1 MAGRHRDKDSRAPA
15 MIGSAA
21 LHALVFGAAFIALP
35 LISTPVKEI
44 NSVPITIISRA
55 PPEPAQAVEA
65 PVPVQAAAPDL
76 APAIQPQAAPPPP
89 APQPAPQPK
98 PAPPPTPKPA
108 PVPKPLPKPQP
119 KPLDLAALASSL
131 PQSKP
136 VKPQAKPLDLGA
148 LAASLPK
155 RPASPLR
162 GPARPAANPV
172 AQAGPPRPLSGDD
185 LSALTAKLIR
195 LWNPNCGDEAGA
207 RVVVKV
213 EMRLTPD
220 GRLATPPVLIDKPII
235 DSGGPVVA
243 ASAQRALIA
252 VQRGEP
258 YSELPRDR
266 YDSWKDI
273 IVRFNAKQACAGV

>member
-1 MAGRHRDKDSRAPA
+1 MARRDRDSRAPA

-35 LISTPVKEI
+35 FVSTPVKEI
-44 NSVPITIISRA
+44 NSVPITIVSHA

-65 PVPVQAAAPDL
+65 PVPVQAAAPNM
-76 APAIQPQAAPPPP
+76 APAIQPEPPPPPP
-89 APQPAPQPK
+89 APQAAPQPK
-98 PAPPPTPKPA
+98 PAPPSPPAPKPA
-108 PVPKPLPKPQP
+108 PVPKPQP

-131 PQSKP
+131 PQTKP
-136 VKPQAKPLDLGA
+136 VKAQAKPLDLGA

-172 AQAGPPRPLSGDD
+172 AQAGPPKPLSGDD
-185 LSALTAKLIR
+185 LSALTAKLNR
-195 LWNPNCGDEAGA
+195 LWLPNCADEVGS

-220 GRLATPPVLIDKPII
+220 GRLASPPLLIDKPIL
-235 DSGGPVVA
+235 DAAGPVVA
-243 ASAQRALIA
+243 ASAQRALVA

-266 YDSWKDI
+266 YEVWKDI
-273 IVRFNAKQACAGV
+273 IVRFDARKACAGV